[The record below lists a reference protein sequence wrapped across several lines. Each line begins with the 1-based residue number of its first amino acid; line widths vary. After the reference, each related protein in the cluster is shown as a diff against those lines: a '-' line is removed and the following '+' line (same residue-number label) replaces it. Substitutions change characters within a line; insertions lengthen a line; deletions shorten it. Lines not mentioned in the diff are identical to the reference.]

1 MANRKYAITTRRK
14 EIEEMWNEGFSLGQI
29 ADSYDVKYETLAQQF
44 DKWGID
50 YKDREDAKPIVIA
63 KKKFKREY
71 VMVDGK
77 PMLDITSLVVDCG
90 G

>member
-1 MANRKYAITTRRK
+1 MANRKYAITSRRK

-29 ADSYDVKYETLAQQF
+29 ADSFDVKYETMAIQF

-50 YKDREDAKPIVIA
+50 YRNRETGEPIIIA
-63 KKKFKREY
+63 KKEFKREY